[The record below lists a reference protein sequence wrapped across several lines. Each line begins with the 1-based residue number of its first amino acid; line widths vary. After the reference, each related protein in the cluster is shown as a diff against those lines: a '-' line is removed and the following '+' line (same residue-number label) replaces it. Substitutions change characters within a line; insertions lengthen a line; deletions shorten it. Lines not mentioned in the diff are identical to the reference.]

1 MRVVPRQAQ
10 GLEKLRGRRASSR
23 LRQTVAAAEQ
33 AGQPKRVFRVNLLQ
47 CRQSTRGVECA
58 LREQVM
64 VKLWVS
70 ALALAMLAAG
80 VHAQS
85 APYPNDDGNAHYG
98 WADVLR
104 ADPVHGVTRTS
115 VPRQECYDQQV
126 VRHEG
131 GNGTAGTVL
140 GAVIGGVLG
149 NTVGKGDGRKAA
161 TVAGAVAGGAIG
173 NRSARGRDYETTQTQ
188 CREVNTISEQRRI
201 IGYDVE
207 YRYRGEVYMS
217 RLDYDPGER
226 LRVRV
231 SVTPVD

>member
-1 MRVVPRQAQ
+1 M
-10 GLEKLRGRRASSR
+10 
-23 LRQTVAAAEQ
+23 T
-33 AGQPKRVFRVNLLQ
+33 
-47 CRQSTRGVECA
+47 
-58 LREQVM
+58 
-64 VKLWVS
+64 KLWFS
-70 ALALAMLAAG
+70 ALALALVASG
-80 VHAQS
+80 VHAQDGRY
-85 APYPNDDGNAHYG
+85 ANADDNTHYG

-104 ADPVHGVTRTS
+104 ADPVQGVTRTE
-115 VPRQECYDQQV
+115 VPRQECYEQPV
-126 VRHEG
+126 VRRDG
-131 GNGTAGTVL
+131 GNSTAGTVL

-173 NRSARGRDYETTQTQ
+173 NRSTRGRDYESTQTQ
-188 CREVNTISEQRRI
+188 CREVNTVSEQRRI

>member
-1 MRVVPRQAQ
+1 
-10 GLEKLRGRRASSR
+10 
-23 LRQTVAAAEQ
+23 
-33 AGQPKRVFRVNLLQ
+33 
-47 CRQSTRGVECA
+47 
-58 LREQVM
+58 M

-70 ALALAMLAAG
+70 ALVLAMMAAG
-80 VHAQS
+80 AHAQN

-104 ADPVHGVTRTS
+104 ADPVHGVTRTN

-131 GNGTAGTVL
+131 GNSTAGTVL

-161 TVAGAVAGGAIG
+161 TVVGAVAGGAVG
-173 NRSARGRDYETTQTQ
+173 NRAAGRGNDYETTQTQ
-188 CREVNTISEQRRI
+188 CREVSSISEQRRI

-207 YRYRGEVYMS
+207 YRYRGEVYTS
-217 RLDYDPGER
+217 RLSYDPGER

-231 SVTPVD
+231 RVDPAD